1 MIQFISIAGLMTLAS
16 WWFVVRPLLGKPAPA
31 DEAAP
36 VAQLKQQIAQLDA
49 LHQSGAL
56 SEEHHRESR
65 GALEKKLAEAVVAAP
80 PAAAPAAQRSL
91 GLAIG
96 LAVFMVAVVGGGYWL
111 VGTPAALA
119 SNPAA
124 AMAAANGN
132 DAGAADNAGEG
143 GAKHPMSFDK
153 IQSMAEGLA
162 ARLKDDPN
170 DATGWAML
178 ARSYMV
184 LGRYPEAVPAF
195 KRATALVHDDAQLY
209 ADYADALAMAND
221 RNLSGEPM
229 ALVAQA
235 LKIDP
240 NNLKALTLAGTDAF
254 ERKDYATTIK
264 DWEKVAQLGA
274 NDSEFVQQ
282 VRQGIAEARDLAA
295 KAGVKVPPP
304 AAGTAMPAAATPS
317 AGAPAMAAAGVN
329 GVSGRVSLSAALAK
343 QASPD
348 DTVFVFARAAQGPR
362 MPLAIVR
369 KQVKDLPFDFTL
381 DDSTAMSPQM
391 KLSNF
396 QQVVVGARI
405 SKSGNAMPQPGD
417 LQGISSTVSLGA
429 TGLKIEI
436 GEVVK

>member
-1 MIQFISIAGLMTLAS
+1 MILFISIAGLMTIVS
-16 WWFVVRPLLGKPAPA
+16 WWLVVRPLLSRPAAAEEPA
-31 DEAAP
+31 S

-56 SEEHHRESR
+56 SAEHHRESR

-80 PAAAPAAQRSL
+80 PAAAPAVQRSL

-111 VGTPAALA
+111 VGTPAALGT
-119 SNPAA
+119 NPAA
-124 AMAAANGN
+124 VMAAAGN
-132 DAGAADNAGEG
+132 DGGAGGNAGGNTGEG
-143 GAKHPMSFDK
+143 GGAQHPMSFEK
-153 IQSMAEGLA
+153 IQAMAEGLA
-162 ARLKDDPN
+162 ARLKEDPS

-229 ALVAQA
+229 TLVAQA

-304 AAGTAMPAAATPS
+304 STPAAATPP
-317 AGAPAMAAAGVN
+317 AGAPAMAAAGVS

-343 QASPD
+343 QVSPD

-396 QQVVVGARI
+396 EQVVVGARI

-417 LQGISSTVSLGA
+417 LQGISPTVSLGA
-429 TGLKIEI
+429 AGLKIEI
-436 GEVVK
+436 AEVVK